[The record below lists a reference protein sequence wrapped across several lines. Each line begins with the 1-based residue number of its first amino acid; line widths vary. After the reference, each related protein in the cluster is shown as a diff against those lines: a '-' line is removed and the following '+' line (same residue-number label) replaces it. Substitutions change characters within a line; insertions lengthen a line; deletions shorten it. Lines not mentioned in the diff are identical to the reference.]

1 MSARQLVSLALLL
14 ARIPT
19 NGATATSFGNDY
31 CQDLGDRGVTCTL
44 ASSCTPATEL
54 LLPNGATTIP
64 LDVCTIT
71 PDVPSPSGVID
82 ESMHPSSTTD
92 VQQAPPPVDR
102 AEEAAAEGKKPL
114 KAAAEVEKRF
124 TCGFAGCGLTFASS
138 DNARKH
144 CRLKHNEWYKSLDTT
159 LGVARFCTWDDSE
172 QYREERAAAQDK
184 KRAREEES

>member
-1 MSARQLVSLALLL
+1 MKKPLKAAAEVEKRFTCGFAGCGQTFANSGSARAHCRLKHIEWYKSLDTTLGV
-14 ARIPT
+14 AR
-19 NGATATSFGNDY
+19 F
-31 CQDLGDRGVTCTL
+31 CTWDDPEQYREMNRN
-44 ASSCTPATEL
+44 A
-54 LLPNGATTIP
+54 
-64 LDVCTIT
+64 
-71 PDVPSPSGVID
+71 
-82 ESMHPSSTTD
+82 
-92 VQQAPPPVDR
+92 R
-102 AEEAAAEGKKPL
+102 AEGKKPL

-172 QYREERAAAQDK
+172 QYREEMAAAQDK

>member
-102 AEEAAAEGKKPL
+102 AEEAAAE
-114 KAAAEVEKRF
+114 VEKRF

-172 QYREERAAAQDK
+172 QYREEMAAAQDK